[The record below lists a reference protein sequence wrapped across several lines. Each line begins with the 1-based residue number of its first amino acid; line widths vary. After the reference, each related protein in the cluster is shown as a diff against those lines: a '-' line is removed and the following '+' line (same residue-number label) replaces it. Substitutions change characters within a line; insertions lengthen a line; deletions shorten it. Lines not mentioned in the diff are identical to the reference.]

1 MSSKV
6 YVVGIGPGDKN
17 YIIPKAIDVLKKSD
31 LIIGFERAI
40 ESLDFIEG
48 TKIIVKK
55 LSEIINF
62 VNSEKYE
69 SISIAASGDPLFYG
83 VTDYLKKNYSENIE
97 VIPGLSSFQY
107 MMGKLG
113 KSWQGSFLGSL
124 HGREENFHK
133 IVEES
138 PLSIWLTDTK
148 HSPSYMCD
156 VLEQKGIKVK
166 LYVGENLSY
175 YDEKITIGT
184 IEEIKDTRFSSLCVV
199 LVENLSKVTT
209 SPN

>member
-6 YVVGIGPGDKN
+6 YVVGIGPGDKD
-17 YIIPKAIDVLKKSD
+17 YIIPKAVDVLKKSD

-40 ESLDFIEG
+40 EGLDFIEG
-48 TKIIVKK
+48 NKIVVKK
-55 LSEIINF
+55 LSEIIGF
-62 VNSEKYE
+62 VNSNKYE
-69 SISIAASGDPLFYG
+69 NISIAASGDPLFYG

-107 MMGKLG
+107 MMGRLG

-124 HGREENFHK
+124 HGREESFHE
-133 IVEES
+133 IVEDS

-148 HSPSYMCD
+148 HSPSYMCK

-175 YDEKITIGT
+175 DDEKITVGT
-184 IEEIKDTRFSSLCVV
+184 IEEIKNMQFSNLCVV
-199 LVENLSKVTT
+199 VVENLSKITT
-209 SPN
+209 

>member
-17 YIIPKAIDVLKKSD
+17 YIISKAIDILKKSD
-31 LIIGFERAI
+31 LIVGFERAI

-48 TKIIVKK
+48 NKIIVKK
-55 LSEIINF
+55 LSEIINL

-113 KSWQGSFLGSL
+113 KSWHGCFLGSL
-124 HGREENFHK
+124 HGREEKFHQ

-148 HSPSYMCD
+148 HSPSYMCN

-166 LYVGENLSY
+166 LYIGENLSY
-175 YDEKITIGT
+175 DDEKITIGT
-184 IEEIKDTRFSSLCVV
+184 IEEIRNLQFSNLCVV
-199 LVENLSKVTT
+199 VVENLTKITA
-209 SPN
+209 

>member
-6 YVVGIGPGDKN
+6 YVVGIGPGDKD
-17 YIIPKAIDVLKKSD
+17 YIIPKAVDVLQKSD
-31 LIIGFERAI
+31 LIVGFERAI
-40 ESLDFIEG
+40 ESLNFIKG
-48 TKIIVKK
+48 NKIVVKK
-55 LSEIINF
+55 LSEIMSF
-62 VNSEKYE
+62 VSSGKYE
-69 SISIAASGDPLFYG
+69 NVAIAASGDPLFYG

-113 KSWQGSFLGSL
+113 KSWHGSFLGSL
-124 HGREENFHK
+124 HGREDNFYE

-148 HSPSYMCD
+148 HSPSYMCN

-166 LYVGENLSY
+166 LYIGENLSY
-175 YDEKITIGT
+175 DDEKITIGT
-184 IEEIKDTRFSSLCVV
+184 IEEIKNMQFSNLCVV
-199 LVENLSKVTT
+199 VVENLSKITT